1 MEVRAGVSKNGM
13 RLGGW
18 GVAGNGDGEWGE
30 ALGLKESRAAWF
42 AGKSLSV
49 LESKFSSLV
58 ALGNTGLS
66 FCFFKMGM

>member
-1 MEVRAGVSKNGM
+1 MEVRAGVSKNGTK
-13 RLGGW
+13 LGVG
-18 GVAGNGDGEWGE
+18 GTGDVDGEWGE
-30 ALGLKESRAAWF
+30 ALRLKEPRAAWF

-58 ALGNTGLS
+58 ALGNMGLS

>member
-1 MEVRAGVSKNGM
+1 M
-13 RLGGW
+13 
-18 GVAGNGDGEWGE
+18 AGNGDGEWGE